1 MVESTTSDQDARHI
15 FGHPSTCY
23 RATSSKDGL
32 FYCLRRLHGVR
43 LTTHKSVQQFEKW
56 RKVEHANIV
65 ALREMFTTKAFG
77 DNSVVFV
84 YDYLPG
90 ADTLHSRHLQSGRRA
105 RAVQEDLLWDYL
117 IQVVAGIRV
126 VHGAGLSLH
135 SLDPTKILVTGSG
148 SPRLCLNCA
157 GVMDILS
164 FDVSSSPVN
173 PALQQQQDLVS
184 AGQLLLSVAL
194 QSPVAAQPENFH
206 QSLDSFSSQ
215 FTSDLYHI
223 IQYFLQSGS
232 EGPPHSIV
240 EVLSMI
246 GGRVYH
252 CMERVQ
258 LQRDWLEAELSKE
271 VENGRL
277 FRLLAKLGTI
287 TERPE
292 YDGDPQWS
300 ETGDRYLLK
309 LFRDHLFHQVLPSG
323 APWVDLAHIV
333 QSLNKL
339 DAGVAE
345 NIMLH
350 SRDEQSVLIVSYADL
365 KSCIDDT
372 FSQLT
377 SAPFQDS

>member
-1 MVESTTSDQDARHI
+1 
-15 FGHPSTCY
+15 
-23 RATSSKDGL
+23 
-32 FYCLRRLHGVR
+32 
-43 LTTHKSVQQFEKW
+43 
-56 RKVEHANIV
+56 
-65 ALREMFTTKAFG
+65 
-77 DNSVVFV
+77 
-84 YDYLPG
+84 
-90 ADTLHSRHLQSGRRA
+90 
-105 RAVQEDLLWDYL
+105 
-117 IQVVAGIRV
+117 
-126 VHGAGLSLH
+126 
-135 SLDPTKILVTGSG
+135 
-148 SPRLCLNCA
+148 
-157 GVMDILS
+157 MDILS

-173 PALQQQQDLVS
+173 PALQQVKAHSHSGMTALVSLSPMQQQDLVS

-223 IQYFLQSGS
+223 IQYATHTHISCHSGHSLICSRYFLQSGS

-292 YDGDPQWS
+292 
-300 ETGDRYLLK
+300 
-309 LFRDHLFHQVLPSG
+309 
-323 APWVDLAHIV
+323 
-333 QSLNKL
+333 
-339 DAGVAE
+339 
-345 NIMLH
+345 
-350 SRDEQSVLIVSYADL
+350 
-365 KSCIDDT
+365 
-372 FSQLT
+372 
-377 SAPFQDS
+377 